1 MCQDCLFDGVVS
13 GEVDAVYANSAICGT
28 LAGSYPAP
36 RVTIRFC
43 VFDHCQSTG
52 TATFCRAAASITS
65 SYFTSCG
72 RSAVT
77 AQDAAKVA
85 DASYYYFLFLQII
98 LLSRCRSSTATSG
111 RRS

>member
-1 MCQDCLFDGVVS
+1 MVS

-52 TATFCRAAASITS
+52 TATFCRAAGSLTS

-77 AQDAAKVA
+77 AQDAAKVCRMHNII
-85 DASYYYFLFLQII
+85 YLLLQII

>member
-77 AQDAAKVA
+77 AQDAAKVCRIYVLL
-85 DASYYYFLFLQII
+85 SIYLLLQII
-98 LLSRCRSSTATSG
+98 LISRCRS
-111 RRS
+111 

>member
-1 MCQDCLFDGVVS
+1 MIIFTLAACQDCLFDGVVS

-52 TATFCRAAASITS
+52 TATFCRAAGSLTS

-77 AQDAAKVA
+77 AQDAAKVS
-85 DASYYYFLFLQII
+85 DILLLYSSYYK
-98 LLSRCRSSTATSG
+98 
-111 RRS
+111 

>member
-1 MCQDCLFDGVVS
+1 MIIFAACQDCLFDGVVS

-52 TATFCRAAASITS
+52 TATFCRAAGSITS

-85 DASYYYFLFLQII
+85 DV
-98 LLSRCRSSTATSG
+98 
-111 RRS
+111 